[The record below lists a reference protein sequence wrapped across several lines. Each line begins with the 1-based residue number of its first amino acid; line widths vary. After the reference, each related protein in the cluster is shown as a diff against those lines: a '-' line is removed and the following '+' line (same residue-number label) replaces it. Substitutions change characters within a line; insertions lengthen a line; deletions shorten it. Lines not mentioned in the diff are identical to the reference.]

1 MKTKVPKP
9 RETLSVGQYLR
20 IPEQLQKAR
29 VIGCIS
35 EYAEPMKWWEGLPDY
50 VDENMHIFRQFLQ
63 FSVRMRNTGRDH
75 YGARSIIEVV
85 RYHSQLEDTS
95 EFKINNNA
103 SSEFARLAMLMFP
116 KTFPD
121 GWFEIREN
129 IGRATRPT
137 LHLDIKE
144 RYGQSTPL
152 HRRIP
157 RTE

>member
-1 MKTKVPKP
+1 MDSFKTRQEITV
-9 RETLSVGQYLR
+9 SQFLR
-20 IPEQLQKAR
+20 IPEDKQKAR
-29 VIGCIS
+29 VLACMYH
-35 EYAEPMKWWEGLPDY
+35 YAKPMKWWRGLPDY
-50 VDENMHIFRQFLQ
+50 VDANMHIFRQFLQ

-116 KTFPD
+116 ETFPD
-121 GWFEIREN
+121 GWFEIRET
-129 IGRATRPT
+129 IGRAMRAP
-137 LHLDIKE
+137 LNLDIKE

-157 RTE
+157 RTER